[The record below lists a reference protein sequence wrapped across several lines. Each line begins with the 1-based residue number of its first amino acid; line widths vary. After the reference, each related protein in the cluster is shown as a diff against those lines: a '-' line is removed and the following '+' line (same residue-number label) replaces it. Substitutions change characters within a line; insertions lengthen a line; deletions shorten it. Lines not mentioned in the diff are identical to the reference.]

1 VHRALEKF
9 PLIQRYSIERIPP
22 HTLIVR
28 IEERV
33 AVIALERESGFEL
46 LDAAGV
52 LLGRVDERPAGVPLG
67 SAAMADTSSAGFI
80 AAATVV
86 RDMPDDIR
94 QQLVSVDASSAQD
107 VTFVLSNGAE
117 VVWGEA
123 DETQRKAVVLRAL
136 LASIG
141 APTQIDVTVPDAPVF
156 K

>member
-1 VHRALEKF
+1 
-9 PLIQRYSIERIPP
+9 
-22 HTLIVR
+22 
-28 IEERV
+28 
-33 AVIALERESGFEL
+33 
-46 LDAAGV
+46 
-52 LLGRVDERPAGVPLG
+52 
-67 SAAMADTSSAGFI
+67 
-80 AAATVV
+80 
-86 RDMPDDIR
+86 MPDDIR